1 MMEFQITKEYLGFA
15 THLVYLG
22 PLYEEVLRSDTG
34 AAGKGSTVA
43 DVLQVAAGKRRLG
56 GMAGVAN
63 IGADRNWSGS
73 HFDQANWYAFGRL
86 AWNPLGSSREIAE
99 DWVRM
104 TFSNDNRFVAPVVD
118 MMMGSRQA
126 AVDYMTPMGL
136 HHVMARGHH
145 YGPGP
150 WVDGG
155 PRADWTSVYYH
166 RADRNGI
173 GFDRSRTGS
182 NAIAQYAAPLA
193 EQFDDLRRVPEDLL
207 LWFHHV
213 PWDYK
218 TRSGRALWD
227 ELAFRYTRG
236 VDTVH
241 HMRATWKGMA
251 PYVDQERYAQIGAFL
266 GIQEKETQWW
276 RDASIAY
283 FQSISGR
290 AIPIGFAPPAHPLDY
305 YMALDFPHAPGDGR

>member
-1 MMEFQITKEYLGFA
+1 
-15 THLVYLG
+15 
-22 PLYEEVLRSDTG
+22 
-34 AAGKGSTVA
+34 
-43 DVLQVAAGKRRLG
+43 
-56 GMAGVAN
+56 
-63 IGADRNWSGS
+63 
-73 HFDQANWYAFGRL
+73 
-86 AWNPLGSSREIAE
+86 
-99 DWVRM
+99 M

-173 GFDRSRTGS
+173 GFDRGRTGS
-182 NAIAQYAAPLA
+182 DAIAQYAGPLA
-193 EQFDDLRRVPEDLL
+193 EQYDDLDRVPEDLL

-227 ELAFRYTRG
+227 ELVLRYTRG
-236 VDTVH
+236 VDAVH
-241 HMRATWKGMA
+241 HMRATWQGMA
-251 PYVDQERYAQIGAFL
+251 PYVDRERYAQVDAFL
-266 GIQEKETQWW
+266 GIQEKEAQWW

-283 FQSISGR
+283 FQSISDR
-290 AIPIGFAPPAHPLDY
+290 PLPAGFAPPAHSLDY
-305 YMALDFPHAPGDGR
+305 YKSLEFPFAPGDGR